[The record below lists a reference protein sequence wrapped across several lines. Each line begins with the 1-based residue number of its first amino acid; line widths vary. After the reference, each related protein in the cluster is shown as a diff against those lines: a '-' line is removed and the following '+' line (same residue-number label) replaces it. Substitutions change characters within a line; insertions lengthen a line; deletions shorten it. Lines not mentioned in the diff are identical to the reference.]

1 MPTRKWK
8 MTGSYLLHNELYY
21 NGLMTD
27 LGWRVQC
34 GESSRKKRERL
45 LELSPTFLFDSPR
58 LGEIPSFLEKCRL
71 SLQKMSLVFEE
82 MSHVFGKMSLVFWEK
97 SHVLKILLLL
107 SLVLSLGCS
116 GGGVFVVV
124 RFGDFPPFS
133 PRVLWSGHRLRDHSA
148 CWGWGQRQRKNLAIY
163 SLA

>member
-1 MPTRKWK
+1 MK
-8 MTGSYLLHNELYY
+8 GSYLLHNELYY

-97 SHVLKILLLL
+97 SHVFGSL
-107 SLVLSLGCS
+107 SPPSSSPLFRMQRS
-116 GGGVFVVV
+116 GWAFVVV
-124 RFGDFPPFS
+124 RFDDFPPFS

-163 SLA
+163 LLA